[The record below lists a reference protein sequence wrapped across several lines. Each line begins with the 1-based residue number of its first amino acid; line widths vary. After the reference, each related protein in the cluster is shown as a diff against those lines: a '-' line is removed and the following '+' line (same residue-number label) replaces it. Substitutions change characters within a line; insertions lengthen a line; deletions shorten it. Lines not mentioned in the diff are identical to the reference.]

1 MIFEAIA
8 ISAGAGWLISKIV
21 GKVSASNKLQVVLS
35 GRIHK
40 ITFSKITVMVNALVK
55 NPSNQTFKFRKPFVT
70 LIYKKETIGLSDVA
84 STEIELA
91 PYSETTIKDIAIDIY
106 LLRLSP
112 VAVDIFKIFQTAK
125 GSIEIEANTLV
136 PYITAAGDVP
146 MNYNEKIVL

>member
-8 ISAGAGWLISKIV
+8 ISAGAAWLISKIA

-40 ITFSKITVMVNALVK
+40 VTFSKITVVIDALVK
-55 NPSNQTFKFRKPFVT
+55 NPSNQTFRFRKPFVT

-84 STEIELA
+84 STELELK
-91 PYSETTIKDIAIDIY
+91 PYSETTIKNIVIDIY
-106 LLRLSP
+106 ILRLSA
-112 VAVDIFKIFQTAK
+112 VAADIFKVFQTAQ

-146 MNYNEKIVL
+146 MNYDQKIVL